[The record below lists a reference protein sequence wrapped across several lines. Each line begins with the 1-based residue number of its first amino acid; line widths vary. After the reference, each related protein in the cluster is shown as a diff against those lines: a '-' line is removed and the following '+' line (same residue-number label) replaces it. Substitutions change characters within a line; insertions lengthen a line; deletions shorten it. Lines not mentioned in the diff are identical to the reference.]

1 MQSLSDM
8 LGSADKAFIVCMGDS
23 ITEQNEH
30 THGKLN
36 YAGQFQEKLLKK
48 FGRRQLVLNAG
59 VSDDT
64 TRGILERLDRDALRF
79 RPNVVTLMIGMNDS
93 LWGAGEVQQFKA
105 NLISIAEKVRS
116 AGSTLIL
123 LTPNTID
130 IRLEE
135 NHIRNS
141 YPLYIQAMREFSI
154 TEQVP
159 LCDVYRAFGDRSEKE
174 PNSRG
179 TLMNDCIHPN
189 EYGHDLMA
197 ETLFRFLDLTA

>member
-1 MQSLSDM
+1 MQRLSEL
-8 LGSADKAFIVCMGDS
+8 LGGADQAFIVCLGDS

-36 YAGQFQEKLLKK
+36 YVGQLQEKLLKR

-64 TRGILERLDRDALRF
+64 TREILERLDRDALRF
-79 RPNVVTLMIGMNDS
+79 QPHVVALMIGMNDS
-93 LWGAGEVQQFKA
+93 LRGAGEVQQFKS
-105 NLISIAEKVRS
+105 NLSSIAEKVGS
-116 AGSTLIL
+116 AGSKLIL
-123 LTPNTID
+123 LTPNTINAS
-130 IRLEE
+130 LEE
-135 NHIRNS
+135 NFIRDS
-141 YPLYIQAMREFSI
+141 YPLYIQAMRELSGA
-154 TEQVP
+154 EQVP
-159 LCDVYRAFGDRSEKE
+159 LCDVYQAFEERREKE
-174 PNSRG
+174 PNSQW